1 MSFSTLALVAAVGLL
16 GPLLALR
23 AEWHIPVVLGELLAG
38 VALGPTGSSTLN
50 AHSPSFAF
58 LANVGFALVM
68 FVAGTHVPM
77 RDPALRPALR
87 LGLLRVAMIAVIAV
101 PVALVVAHGFGT
113 GHTALYVV
121 LMASSSAALV
131 LPIIDSLGLTGPKVV
146 ELVPQV
152 AIADAAC
159 IVALPLAIEPSHAGR
174 SALGALAVI
183 GCAGV
188 AFLLLRYVEGNGMR
202 KRAHDISEKRG
213 FALEL
218 RVSLAV
224 VFAVAAVATRTHVSV
239 MLAGFSLGVA
249 VTSVGE
255 PRRLARQLFAVTEG
269 FLAPLF
275 FVWLGSS
282 LDLREL
288 GQHPSYILLGVVL
301 GLAAVGCHAVARVTG
316 QPWAVAGLASAQ
328 LGVPVAAVT
337 LGTQLRLLKPGE
349 PAALI
354 LGALVTIG
362 AAAVAGARI
371 ASTTAA
377 IGVSAAQPGV
387 SPAGR
392 GDEPHTEPER

>member
-1 MSFSTLALVAAVGLL
+1 VTFSTLALVAAVGLL
-16 GPLLALR
+16 GPLLALDPR
-23 AEWHIPVVLGELLAG
+23 WHIPVVLGELLAG
-38 VALGPTGSSTLN
+38 VALGPTGTSTLN
-50 AHSPSFAF
+50 AHEPSFAF

-77 RDPALRPALR
+77 RDPALLPALR
-87 LGLLRVAMIAVIAV
+87 LGALRVVLIAAIAI
-101 PVALVVAHGFGT
+101 PVALAISRGFGT
-113 GHTALYVV
+113 GHTALYAV

-131 LPIIDSLGLTGPKVV
+131 LPIIESLGLTGPKVV

-152 AIADAAC
+152 AVADAAC
-159 IVALPLAIEPSHAGR
+159 IVALPLAIDPSHAAR
-174 SALGALAVI
+174 SAIGAVAVI
-183 GCAGV
+183 ACAVV
-188 AFLLLRYVEGNGMR
+188 AFLLLRYVEGNGIR
-202 KRAHDISEKRG
+202 KRAHDISEKGG

-275 FVWLGSS
+275 FVWLGAS
-282 LDLREL
+282 LDLRDL
-288 GQHPSYILLGVVL
+288 GQHPSFILLGVAL
-301 GLAAVGCHAVARVTG
+301 GLAASACHATARVTG
-316 QPWAVAGLASAQ
+316 QPWLVAGLASAQ

-354 LGALVTIG
+354 LGALVTI
-362 AAAVAGARI
+362 AVATAAGGRLAS
-371 ASTTAA
+371 STTTTTSGPQA
-377 IGVSAAQPGV
+377 GTSVSG
-387 SPAGR
+387 
-392 GDEPHTEPER
+392 